1 MEHEKKR
8 DRWEGIIREWPE
20 SALSQR
26 EYCLRKSLSYS
37 AFRYWYRRLGSGN
50 SQTKATRRVSVVE
63 ISRAAVNPRAIAKR
77 SVANGEVETGTIVI
91 ERKRFIKPCC
101 QLPPRARHSAPEGTD
116 GTREKAR
123 SMGRHYSRVA

>member
-50 SQTKATRRVSVVE
+50 AQTKATRRVSVVE
-63 ISRAAVNPRAIAKR
+63 ISRAAVNPQAIAKR
-77 SVANGEVETGTIVI
+77 SVANGEVETGKIVI
-91 ERKRFIKPCC
+91 KIP
-101 QLPPRARHSAPEGTD
+101 GTEA
-116 GTREKAR
+116 TVTI
-123 SMGRHYSRVA
+123 SGRMSLAHISRIMNALSGIGSHVEA